1 MKRKIL
7 SLLVFASLAIGT
19 TSLIGCNQNS
29 TSGDSSSS
37 NSFNSA
43 SLGKAKEI
51 YCTGGPANQYNL
63 NDIIDLSDLNIHVK
77 YKTAKKLSI
86 IITLVK
92 LKFLKQ
98 ILQHWVNI
106 L

>member
-43 SLGKAKEI
+43 SLGKAK
-51 YCTGGPANQYNL
+51 
-63 NDIIDLSDLNIHVK
+63 
-77 YKTAKKLSI
+77 
-86 IITLVK
+86 
-92 LKFLKQ
+92 
-98 ILQHWVNI
+98 
-106 L
+106 